1 MINVN
6 EKGAFKE
13 LPFLLL
19 YGKYSY
25 LYHELQLFK
34 EENPMGFH
42 FIFSFTTAVFGL
54 YRTKYAYAPESN
66 GFSSKSPL
74 HTGRSLF
81 IPPLIEVFAKLFSKS
96 VLLSPFG

>member
-1 MINVN
+1 
-6 EKGAFKE
+6 
-13 LPFLLL
+13 
-19 YGKYSY
+19 
-25 LYHELQLFK
+25 
-34 EENPMGFH
+34 MGFH
-42 FIFSFTTAVFGL
+42 FISFTTVVFGL

-74 HTGRSLF
+74 HTGRSFF